1 MPKLN
6 AKTVDSVESGTDV
19 LQRAEDLVR
28 ELQRGNE
35 EKVNHILDSITA
47 ARESTLFQE
56 VGKMTRQLHDSLE
69 SFRRDSRIDA
79 LASEEIPNARERLS
93 YVITMT
99 QQAADRTLNAVEN
112 TMPMAESISEKSVEL
127 SKAWQKFRNRKL
139 TAGEFR
145 RLANEI
151 DTFLSSITEDSS
163 VLKNNLNDVL
173 MAQDFQDLTG
183 QIIKRVITLVEE
195 VEGNLVELIRIT
207 GDKMVG
213 SSEEEAT
220 VAKEKDIEAEGP
232 HVPGT
237 SNKDVVSGQDEV
249 DDLLSSLGF

>member
-1 MPKLN
+1 MSQSN
-6 AKTVDSVESGTDV
+6 AKKVDNMKSGSDV
-19 LQRAEDLVR
+19 LQHAEELIL

-35 EKVNHILDSITA
+35 EKVNNILESIHA
-47 ARESTLFQE
+47 VRESNLFRE
-56 VGKMTRQLHDSLE
+56 VGKMTRQLHDALE

-99 QQAADRTLNAVEN
+99 QQAADRTLSAVEN
-112 TMPMAESISEKSVEL
+112 TMPMAQSISEKSVEL
-127 SKAWQKFRNRKL
+127 SKAWAKFRNRKL
-139 TAGEFR
+139 TASEFR
-145 RLANEI
+145 RLAEEI
-151 DTFLSSITEDSS
+151 DVFLKEITDDSTI
-163 VLKNNLNDVL
+163 LKNNLNDVL

-207 GDKMVG
+207 GDKLGG
-213 SSEEEAT
+213 SIVEET
-220 VAKEKDIEAEGP
+220 KTEKDITPEGP
-232 HVPGT
+232 QIPGIGK
-237 SNKDVVSGQDEV
+237 NKDVVNSQDDV